1 MRTDIDLDESLMR
14 EAMTLT
20 GLKTAT
26 AVVEAALRAL
36 VEQSQRRRALEKLA
50 GIGWQ
55 GDLGANRDAEPSDP
69 E

>member
-1 MRTDIDLDESLMR
+1 MRTDIDLDESLMH

-36 VEQSQRRRALEKLA
+36 VEQSQRRRALDKLA

-55 GDLGANRDAEPSDP
+55 GDLDVLRDPGSPDP

>member
-1 MRTDIDLDESLMR
+1 MRTDIELDESLMR

-36 VEQSQRRRALEKLA
+36 VEQSQRHRALDKLA

-55 GDLGANRDAEPSDP
+55 GDLGVLRDPRSSDP